1 MHSHSISNKL
11 INDITFILNK
21 RTDMNIYVDMLL
33 FEEDKNKKQ
42 IMIDKL
48 LNILLTKTTTAA
60 ICISRFNFI
69 PKYTN
74 IIVRRAF
81 PKKPDIKTLKSNLP
95 FILDA
100 IAPNIVSNIASI
112 ATDTYIEY
120 VYGIIGRLLPINT
133 PKYYSYNHYYI
144 KHKFPFSPLIKT
156 SYITSIT

>member
-33 FEEDKNKKQ
+33 FEEDETKKQ

-69 PKYTN
+69 PKYTS
-74 IIVRRAF
+74 IIVSNAF
-81 PKKPDIKTLKSNLP
+81 PKNPDIKTLKSNLP
-95 FILDA
+95 FNFEA
-100 IAPNIVSNIASI
+100 IAPSIVSNIASI
-112 ATDTYIEY
+112 VTDTYTEY
-120 VYGIIGRLLPINT
+120 VYGITGKYLPTITPNTAPKAIN
-133 PKYYSYNHYYI
+133 I
-144 KHKFPFSPLIKT
+144 
-156 SYITSIT
+156 